1 MHQTNWKL
9 KANMKYWFSVVVFF
23 VIIFSSSTSAGEDY
37 KSKYVGQEHRK
48 IRSLS
53 PDDIDELKKGGGWGL
68 AKAAELNGV
77 PGPAHILEMKDEIH
91 LTDEQK
97 IEIQK
102 IYNDMKVE
110 AVNLGEQLIR
120 LEMELNNNFANRT
133 INQPILEKFVQEI
146 EKVRANLR
154 LVHLST
160 HLQTPNILTN
170 EQIILYNKLRGYS
183 KDPCQNTPEGH
194 NAEMWKKHNGC
205 K

>member
-1 MHQTNWKL
+1 
-9 KANMKYWFSVVVFF
+9 MKYWFTLGLLFL
-23 VIIFSSSTSAGEDY
+23 ILFSLSAFAEESY

-48 IRSLS
+48 IKSLS
-53 PDDIDELKKGGGWGL
+53 PDDIKELKRGGGWGL

-77 PGPAHILEMKDEIH
+77 PGPAHILEMAEKIN
-91 LTDEQK
+91 LNVEQK
-97 IEIQK
+97 RKIQN

-110 AVNLGEQLIR
+110 AVTLGEQLIR
-120 LEMELNNNFANRT
+120 LEVELNIGFSNRT
-133 INQPILEKFVQEI
+133 INQALLDKTVREI
-146 EKVRANLR
+146 EKVRAKLR
-154 LVHLST
+154 IVHLST

-183 KDPCQNTPEGH
+183 KDPCQNIPEGH